1 MGLQMQNDEENV
13 FTKILV
19 LFKMESIFIAYAL
32 RSKYIS
38 NFKPR
43 DIHYI
48 LRSEWKIV
56 VQYQVSNFSALSW
69 REEVTF
75 WWVNDLYLVLE
86 QHELDIHS
94 ASYI

>member
-19 LFKMESIFIAYAL
+19 LYKMESIFIAYAL

-38 NFKPR
+38 NFKLR
-43 DIHYI
+43 YIHYI
-48 LRSEWKIV
+48 LRSEILLFKIKWAIIDL
-56 VQYQVSNFSALSW
+56 YSW
-69 REEVTF
+69 PEQVTF
-75 WWVNDLYLVLE
+75 WWVDDVYFVLE
-86 QHELDIHS
+86 QQELDIHS